1 MTAVVERI
9 CRGVFWAASVGGAVL
24 WAVLAVRASGHP
36 YSLDYGEPV
45 VELGVRALLEGGH
58 LYRPIGSSPLT
69 LLPYNP
75 LYPYGAAL
83 LSSLD
88 PDRILAAGRT
98 LSVVA
103 ALVVCIVVYRL
114 ARRIGTAPECAAAL
128 ALLFLSDPLI
138 ARWSMLMKSDLTAL
152 ALEWAGLA
160 LLLGSLDGPAG
171 PRRAGRVGGT
181 ILLVGAFL
189 AKQTYILSAPVYAL
203 ALWRKQGAPSALRW
217 SLVYAG
223 LLAGTVLALEVSTR
237 GAYGQ
242 NAYTAN
248 LLSYHPQLAFGHA
261 WIYLR
266 HHALPVVLALVALAG
281 SCGSA
286 ATRGDRTL
294 SGLVLYLAL
303 SAGWG
308 ALAGKV
314 GAAEN
319 YFLQL
324 TPALYLLSAALL
336 RLPVPRV
343 LVMAAFAAWALLN
356 AAGAGGALEKLSRD
370 MSDQRRDL
378 APLVEALSR
387 TRGEVLSEDLS
398 ILIRAGKSVLYSP
411 FEYTQL
417 ARSGRWDEGPF
428 VERIRR
434 GEFELLLFQTNV
446 FAVEESQRY
455 SRRFVAAVR
464 ERYRPMGVVAGQI
477 VCVRKVAGEAS

>member
-1 MTAVVERI
+1 MVERI
-9 CRGVFWAASVGGAVL
+9 CRGAFLAASAGGAVL
-24 WAVLAVRASGHP
+24 WAVLAVRALGHP

-45 VELGVRALLEGGH
+45 VELGVRALLEGGQ
-58 LYRPIGSSPLT
+58 LYRPIGSPPLT

-83 LSSLD
+83 LSALD
-88 PDRILAAGRT
+88 PDRILAAGRA

-103 ALVVCIVVYRL
+103 ALAVCVVLYRL
-114 ARRIGTAPECAAAL
+114 ARRIGTAPEYAAAL

-138 ARWSMLMKSDLTAL
+138 LRWSMLMKSDLTAL
-152 ALEWAGLA
+152 ALEWGGLA
-160 LLLGSLDGPAG
+160 LLLGSLDGPSA
-171 PRRAGRVGGT
+171 PRRAGRIGGA

-189 AKQTYILSAPVYAL
+189 AKQTYVLAAPVYAL
-203 ALWRKQGAPSALRW
+203 ALWRKQGAPAALRW
-217 SLVYAG
+217 ALVYAG
-223 LLAGTVLALEVSTR
+223 LIAGAVLAFEVSTR

-242 NAYTAN
+242 NAFTAN
-248 LLSYHPQLAFGHA
+248 LLSYHPQLAAGHA
-261 WIYLR
+261 WTYLR
-266 HHALPVVLALVALAG
+266 HHPLPVVLALLALAG
-281 SCGSA
+281 LYGTGG
-286 ATRGDRTL
+286 TRGDRTL
-294 SGLVLYLAL
+294 SCLILYLAL

-324 TPALYLLSAALL
+324 TPALYLLSGTLL
-336 RLPVPRV
+336 RLPVPRL
-343 LVMAAFAAWALLN
+343 LVMAVLAAWALLN
-356 AAGAGGALEKLSRD
+356 AAGAGTALEKLSRE

-378 APLVEALSR
+378 APLVQALSR

-398 ILIRAGKSVLYSP
+398 ILIRAGKSVSYSP

-428 VERIRR
+428 IERIRR
-434 GEFELLLFQTNV
+434 GEFELLVFQTNV

-455 SRRFVAAVR
+455 SRGFVSAVR
-464 ERYRPMGVVAGQI
+464 ERYRTVGVAAGQI
-477 VCVRKVAGEAS
+477 VCVRKGAGEAS